1 MITQARQLASRVG
14 PIGIWTDQMDTL
26 TAPQLRETI
35 AQLESKGLPALWFG
49 EAVGRE
55 AFTLASFVLEASTNL
70 VVGTGIANIY
80 GRDPYTAAAAAN
92 TLAEAHPG
100 RFVMGLGVSHDMV
113 VAGLRG
119 HPYSQPLK
127 AMTEYLE
134 GLEDNPYVAPTP
146 VDRPPV
152 VIAALGPKM
161 LAIARTQASGALT
174 LLVTPEHTKMARQVL
189 GPDPLLAVEQT
200 IVLQRDPAKARKAAR
215 EHLDLYL
222 GLPNYRQSLIR
233 QGFETKDLAH
243 GGSDV
248 LVDALV
254 AWGDLDSIKNRVQ
267 RHHARGADH
276 VCIQDISGAPL
287 SDWWSEFVA
296 E

>member
-1 MITQARQLASRVG
+1 MTTQARKLASRVG

-55 AFTLASFVLEASTNL
+55 AFTLASLVLEASTNL
-70 VVGTGIANIY
+70 MVGTGIANIY
-80 GRDPYTAAAAAN
+80 GRDPYTAAASAK

-119 HPYSQPLK
+119 HLYSQPLK

-161 LAIARTQASGALT
+161 LSIARTQASGALT
-174 LLVTPEHTKMARQVL
+174 LLVTPEHTKMARRVL

-200 IVLQRDPAKARKAAR
+200 IVIQSDPAKARKTAR

-233 QGFETKDLAH
+233 QGFETTDLAH

-267 RHHARGADH
+267 RHHA
-276 VCIQDISGAPL
+276 
-287 SDWWSEFVA
+287 
-296 E
+296 

>member
-1 MITQARQLASRVG
+1 MRNSNPRACLLSGLERLLAERHS
-14 PIGIWTDQMDTL
+14 P
-26 TAPQLRETI
+26 LR
-35 AQLESKGLPALWFG
+35 P
-49 EAVGRE
+49 
-55 AFTLASFVLEASTNL
+55 FVLEASTNL
-70 VVGTGIANIY
+70 MVGTGIANIY

-200 IVLQRDPAKARKAAR
+200 IVLQRDPAKARK
-215 EHLDLYL
+215 
-222 GLPNYRQSLIR
+222 
-233 QGFETKDLAH
+233 
-243 GGSDV
+243 
-248 LVDALV
+248 
-254 AWGDLDSIKNRVQ
+254 
-267 RHHARGADH
+267 
-276 VCIQDISGAPL
+276 SGAGALGSLPGTAQL
-287 SDWWSEFVA
+287 QAITDSTGIRNQGPCPWWQRRLGRRSCGMG
-296 E
+296 